1 MSRLLTPARKRTVAD
16 KITQQITDALAKAA
30 AHPDGLALY
39 ASKSDPGLFPNTIAA
54 KPAAQKC
61 IADGFVR
68 VAGSDTRGKT
78 PRDLYA
84 LTDKGWE
91 FLLAQV
97 NPKQVLEDFVRV
109 LEERR
114 GEVGEL
120 LDTARRMA
128 DSLQGLKDAVSRV
141 LPVVS
146 ETRVKL
152 FSEPGTTGWTV
163 ASGGTGVPPVPGN
176 IGSTGGTPVPPG
188 KTPSLTLR
196 VRPDPDPIPTAVA
209 VMDADPETDLA
220 PAILTRLADWSGP
233 TDCTL
238 PELFRS
244 LSLLES
250 PPTIGQFHDCLR
262 KLCADGAVALHSWTG
277 PLYAMPEPA
286 YALLVGHGIAYY
298 ASLRSA
304 MQETGDRR
312 QESGKPRASAATDSY

>member
-1 MSRLLTPARKRTVAD
+1 VAD
-16 KITQQITDALAKAA
+16 KLTRQITDALAKAA

-39 ASKSDPGLFPNTIAA
+39 ATKADPGLFPNTAAA

-61 IADGFVR
+61 VADR
-68 VAGSDTRGKT
+68 LIHVARTETRGKA

-84 LTDKGWE
+84 LTEKGWD

-128 DSLQGLKDAVSRV
+128 ESLQGLRDAVSRV

-146 ETRVKL
+146 ESRVKL
-152 FSEPGTTGWTV
+152 PGESRSSGRGCAVAIAQTNGNCEPV
-163 ASGGTGVPPVPGN
+163 
-176 IGSTGGTPVPPG
+176 
-188 KTPSLTLR
+188 
-196 VRPDPDPIPTAVA
+196 PTAVA
-209 VMDADPETDLA
+209 VLDAEPAADLA
-220 PAILTRLADWSGP
+220 PALLARLADWSGP

-238 PELFRS
+238 PELYRS
-244 LSLLES
+244 LSLLD
-250 PPTIGQFHDCLR
+250 PAPTIGQFHDCLR
-262 KLCADGAVALHSWTG
+262 RLRDEGAVALHSWTG

-286 YALLVGHGIAYY
+286 CALLVGHGIAYY
-298 ASLRSA
+298 ASLRSV
-304 MQETGDRR
+304 QRR
-312 QESGKPRASAATDSY
+312 GEGENG